1 MLMFLLAIDHSL
13 NLMFLDVLVCAQ
25 NAMYRAYR

>member
-1 MLMFLLAIDHSL
+1 MFLLAIDHSL

-25 NAMYRAYR
+25 KAMYRAYR